1 MLAYI
6 FVLFF
11 NVFFLFCNVFC
22 FVLQCILFLLYKVI
36 CFVLDFCKVGFG
48 ICLDLRFP
56 EMSRLYADKGVHLLN
71 FMGGFSLKTGPA
83 HLETLMRARAIDNQ
97 VFLANVGEE
106 RRSSLR
112 HVWSQRLRGPLVT
125 YNLTDIS

>member
-1 MLAYI
+1 MLTYI
-6 FVLFF
+6 LFCFIMYFVLFY
-11 NVFFLFCNVFC
+11 NVFC
-22 FVLQCILFLLYKVI
+22 FLLHCILFLLYKVI

-97 VFLANVGEE
+97 VFLANVGPA
-106 RRSSLR
+106 RNDAA
-112 HVWSQRLRGPLVT
+112 PYVT
-125 YNLTDIS
+125 YGHSGFVDPW

>member
-1 MLAYI
+1 M
-6 FVLFF
+6 FF
-11 NVFFLFCNVFC
+11 FFFFFSFCNVFC
-22 FVLQCILFLLYKVI
+22 FVLQCILFLLLYKVI

-97 VFLANVGEE
+97 VFLANVGPA
-106 RRSSLR
+106 RNDAA
-112 HVWSQRLRGPLVT
+112 PYVT
-125 YNLTDIS
+125 YGHSGFVDPW